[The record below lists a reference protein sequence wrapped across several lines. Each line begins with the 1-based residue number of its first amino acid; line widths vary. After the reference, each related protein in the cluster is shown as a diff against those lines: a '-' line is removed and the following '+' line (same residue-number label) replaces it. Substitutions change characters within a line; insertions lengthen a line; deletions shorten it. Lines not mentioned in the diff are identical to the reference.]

1 MKSLHMI
8 KILSSLVIIFM
19 AIMSVAQ
26 SSNDNFAGKWKTE
39 EGFIIT
45 ITYSNG
51 KFSGLDPKG
60 RPTLYNVRFEKNE
73 WKGTVQ
79 NHDTGQ
85 KGNCEMYLQGKTLK
99 IVAHKGIFSKTF
111 YWVKQ

>member
-1 MKSLHMI
+1 MKSLNMK
-8 KILSSLVIIFM
+8 KILSSLTIIFM

-45 ITYSNG
+45 ISYSHG

-60 RPTLYNVRFEKNE
+60 RPTLYNVRFEK
-73 WKGTVQ
+73 K
-79 NHDTGQ
+79 
-85 KGNCEMYLQGKTLK
+85 
-99 IVAHKGIFSKTF
+99 
-111 YWVKQ
+111 